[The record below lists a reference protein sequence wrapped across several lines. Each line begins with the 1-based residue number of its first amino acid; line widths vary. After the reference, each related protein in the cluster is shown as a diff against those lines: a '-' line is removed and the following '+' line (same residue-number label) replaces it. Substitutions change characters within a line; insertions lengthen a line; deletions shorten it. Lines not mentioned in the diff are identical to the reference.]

1 MAVVEKHAAMT
12 ASGVSG
18 RKAGRF
24 NSDLPQVWI
33 GIALIALTGFGP
45 SLLGNEYWIHTFQLV
60 NIYIGVAI
68 FQNFLFVDAGQKS
81 FGQGA
86 LLGMSAYGAAIVYGL
101 NGWPLA
107 AAAVFGIGAAMVG
120 GLLFAL
126 PALRVQGF
134 HLGFVTMSAAIVFPQ
149 LLVTLDKWTNGIN
162 GINVKI
168 PFLTQERAFGLS
180 LIGLAIAIFPM
191 LALVTHYAIRR
202 SRLGR
207 SMFVAAL
214 SPEAARALGIR
225 PGVMRFIAFLIAAV
239 GTGVAGLLYLPAVV
253 FVSPQGFN
261 IEMSFIFFFA
271 VVVGGR
277 GQMLGPVV
285 GIWIVYILPNI
296 LLAQFIEYRL
306 LAYGCLTLLAVMI
319 FPDGIVG
326 SLERLRARRRS
337 TGGGEKAFRI
347 DNFLAD
353 LDRRSLTSRPQDE
366 VIVEVI
372 GGTKKFGEVVAI
384 DSVNL
389 KVRKGEVHGLI
400 GANGSGKTSLLNVL
414 TGLSRLTKGSFKI
427 NGIDAT
433 TMAADRISTMG
444 LGRTFQTPRI
454 FPQMSLWDNL
464 RIGLDARTENP
475 SAEVAALAARLEE
488 AVGEDSAALLSHG
501 QRRLVEV
508 MRTVLKEASIVL
520 LDEPAAGLS
529 QSERQHF
536 AELVRFLSRKMG
548 KTVIVVE
555 HDLDLVWNI
564 ADTIT
569 VLEQGKVVA
578 SGAPV
583 AVAKDPAVQHMFVGA
598 RHA

>member
-162 GINVKI
+162 GINVKM
-168 PFLTQERAFGLS
+168 PFLTQERAFALS
-180 LIGLAIAIFPM
+180 FIGLAIAIFPM

-347 DNFLAD
+347 DNFLAC
-353 LDRRSLTSRPQDE
+353 LLYTSP
-366 VIVEVI
+366 
-372 GGTKKFGEVVAI
+372 
-384 DSVNL
+384 S
-389 KVRKGEVHGLI
+389 
-400 GANGSGKTSLLNVL
+400 
-414 TGLSRLTKGSFKI
+414 
-427 NGIDAT
+427 
-433 TMAADRISTMG
+433 
-444 LGRTFQTPRI
+444 PR
-454 FPQMSLWDNL
+454 D
-464 RIGLDARTENP
+464 
-475 SAEVAALAARLEE
+475 
-488 AVGEDSAALLSHG
+488 
-501 QRRLVEV
+501 
-508 MRTVLKEASIVL
+508 
-520 LDEPAAGLS
+520 
-529 QSERQHF
+529 
-536 AELVRFLSRKMG
+536 
-548 KTVIVVE
+548 
-555 HDLDLVWNI
+555 
-564 ADTIT
+564 
-569 VLEQGKVVA
+569 
-578 SGAPV
+578 
-583 AVAKDPAVQHMFVGA
+583 
-598 RHA
+598 

>member
-1 MAVVEKHAAMT
+1 
-12 ASGVSG
+12 
-18 RKAGRF
+18 
-24 NSDLPQVWI
+24 
-33 GIALIALTGFGP
+33 
-45 SLLGNEYWIHTFQLV
+45 
-60 NIYIGVAI
+60 
-68 FQNFLFVDAGQKS
+68 
-81 FGQGA
+81 
-86 LLGMSAYGAAIVYGL
+86 
-101 NGWPLA
+101 
-107 AAAVFGIGAAMVG
+107 
-120 GLLFAL
+120 
-126 PALRVQGF
+126 
-134 HLGFVTMSAAIVFPQ
+134 
-149 LLVTLDKWTNGIN
+149 
-162 GINVKI
+162 
-168 PFLTQERAFGLS
+168 
-180 LIGLAIAIFPM
+180 
-191 LALVTHYAIRR
+191 
-202 SRLGR
+202 
-207 SMFVAAL
+207 
-214 SPEAARALGIR
+214 
-225 PGVMRFIAFLIAAV
+225 
-239 GTGVAGLLYLPAVV
+239 
-253 FVSPQGFN
+253 
-261 IEMSFIFFFA
+261 
-271 VVVGGR
+271 
-277 GQMLGPVV
+277 MLGPVV

-353 LDRRSLTSRPQDE
+353 LDRGSGTSRPQGE
-366 VIVEVI
+366 VIVEVV

-414 TGLSRLTKGSFKI
+414 TGLSRLTKGAFKI
-427 NGIDAT
+427 NGLDAT
-433 TMAADRISTMG
+433 TTAADRISTMG

-464 RIGLDARTENP
+464 RIGLDARTGSP

-578 SGAPV
+578 SGAPE